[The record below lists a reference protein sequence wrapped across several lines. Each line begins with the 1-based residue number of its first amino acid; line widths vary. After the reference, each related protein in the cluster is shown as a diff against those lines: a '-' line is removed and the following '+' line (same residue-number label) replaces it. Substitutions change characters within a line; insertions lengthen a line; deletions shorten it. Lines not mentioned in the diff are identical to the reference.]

1 MTWKKGDLVRLR
13 RPQTVHGNALGDGPD
28 VGTEFALMEDLPAAH
43 SEPVL
48 VGYYVT
54 IVEGKASRLGYQT
67 YVDRGCL
74 ELVDLT
80 IPRDLNPETI
90 EKWLRE

>member
-1 MTWKKGDLVRLR
+1 MRLR

-28 VGTEFALMEDLPAAH
+28 VGTEFTLMEDLPAMPMH
-43 SEPVL
+43 SEPIL

-54 IVEGKASRLGYQT
+54 IVEGKAPRLGYQT
-67 YVDRGCL
+67 YVDPGCL

-80 IPRDLNPETI
+80 IPRDLNPESI
-90 EKWLRE
+90 EKWLREP